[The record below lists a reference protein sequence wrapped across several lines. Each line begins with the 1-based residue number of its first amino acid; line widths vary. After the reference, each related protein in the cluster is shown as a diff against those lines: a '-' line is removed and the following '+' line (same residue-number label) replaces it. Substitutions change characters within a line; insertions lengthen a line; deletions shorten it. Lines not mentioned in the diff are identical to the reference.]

1 MDIIYI
7 VFAYLTG
14 SIPTAYIYF
23 KIKNKQDIRNYG
35 SGNSGTLNIFRSY
48 SFKAAT
54 IVLLLDLIKS
64 SCIAIIGK
72 NINIS
77 DMTFY
82 FATIMAV
89 IGHNFPFYLKF
100 KGGKGVAVASGITL
114 IAIPIPAISAGITI
128 AILTLILK
136 SPLWGIFIGA
146 LVLNALNIIINQSI
160 IMFLWCGSISLII
173 LFTHLSRRRKELI
186 PAIKAINL
194 KKIREIE

>member
-100 KGGKGVAVASGITL
+100 
-114 IAIPIPAISAGITI
+114 
-128 AILTLILK
+128 
-136 SPLWGIFIGA
+136 
-146 LVLNALNIIINQSI
+146 
-160 IMFLWCGSISLII
+160 
-173 LFTHLSRRRKELI
+173 
-186 PAIKAINL
+186 
-194 KKIREIE
+194 

>member
-1 MDIIYI
+1 MCIRD
-7 VFAYLTG
+7 

-23 KIKNKQDIRNYG
+23 KIKNKKDIRNYG
-35 SGNSGTLNIFRSY
+35 SGNSGALNILRSY

-72 NINIS
+72 NIDIS
-77 DMTFY
+77 DMAFY
-82 FATIMAV
+82 SATIMAV

-114 IAIPIPAISAGITI
+114 ITIPIPAISAGLTI
-128 AILTLILK
+128 AILTFILK

-146 LVLNALNIIINQSI
+146 IVLNALNIIINQSF

-186 PAIKAINL
+186 PAIKDINL
-194 KKIREIE
+194 KKIGEIE

>member
-64 SCIAIIGK
+64 SCIAMI
-72 NINIS
+72 
-77 DMTFY
+77 
-82 FATIMAV
+82 
-89 IGHNFPFYLKF
+89 
-100 KGGKGVAVASGITL
+100 
-114 IAIPIPAISAGITI
+114 
-128 AILTLILK
+128 
-136 SPLWGIFIGA
+136 
-146 LVLNALNIIINQSI
+146 
-160 IMFLWCGSISLII
+160 
-173 LFTHLSRRRKELI
+173 
-186 PAIKAINL
+186 
-194 KKIREIE
+194 